1 MLIRTSLVTAVIS
14 IILLGWA
21 VLGQAAV
28 PPFVDYHTA
37 TAELTWRY
45 LDGS

>member
-28 PPFVDYHTA
+28 PPFVDYHSYA
-37 TAELTWRY
+37 GADLA
-45 LDGS
+45 LS